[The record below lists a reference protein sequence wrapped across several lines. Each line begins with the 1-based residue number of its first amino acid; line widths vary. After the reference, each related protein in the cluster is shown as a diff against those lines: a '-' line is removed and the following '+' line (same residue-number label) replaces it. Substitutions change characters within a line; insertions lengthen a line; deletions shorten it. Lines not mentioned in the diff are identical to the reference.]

1 MKQKFVLFI
10 LLLTLLGTN
19 HASAHNFFVNITESM
34 AHPPGSIVANIGWG
48 HAMPMDDFLQ
58 GDTLDTYAIYDP
70 GLKKMDF
77 PFSPDTNK
85 AAEGNEGKSA
95 ANFPG
100 GKMLAGDA
108 YARKVLFNENSP
120 QGTYQIAASIKK
132 TQFAV
137 WTDQQGREK
146 WGRKTLDQIKDAKE
160 VKLCWRFQSFA
171 KAFVP
176 VGAWSE
182 PKPVGHDLE
191 MVPLTDL
198 SKVRVGDEVEFKVLM
213 LGQPLEADFSSG
225 LPVLEAYGEQYGADG
240 NYGLQGRISK
250 GIAKI
255 RVTAPGKWLATVRM
269 RKPVSKEDGPA
280 ELVGK
285 ALEVG
290 YNAAVTF
297 FVRE

>member
-1 MKQKFVLFI
+1 MKQKLVLFI
-10 LLLTLLGTN
+10 LLLTLLGAN

-58 GDTLDTYAIYDP
+58 GDMLDTYAIYDP

-85 AAEGNEGKSA
+85 AAGGNEGKST

-146 WGRKTLDQIKDAKE
+146 WGRKTLDQIKDALEQLTRKGRRNVADYAVFDIGGTAIKYGVTDGGGCFRE
-160 VKLCWRFQSFA
+160 KARSILVTSFTTA
-171 KAFVP
+171 A
-176 VGAWSE
+176 GA
-182 PKPVGHDLE
+182 
-191 MVPLTDL
+191 VPLYLFGGDSFSRGL
-198 SKVRVGDEVEFKVLM
+198 SFFMIFGIVDALVVSFVL
-213 LGQPLEADFSSG
+213 F
-225 LPVLEAYGEQYGADG
+225 
-240 NYGLQGRISK
+240 
-250 GIAKI
+250 
-255 RVTAPGKWLATVRM
+255 PGCMARSLKKSHFGGMV
-269 RKPVSKEDGPA
+269 
-280 ELVGK
+280 
-285 ALEVG
+285 
-290 YNAAVTF
+290 
-297 FVRE
+297 